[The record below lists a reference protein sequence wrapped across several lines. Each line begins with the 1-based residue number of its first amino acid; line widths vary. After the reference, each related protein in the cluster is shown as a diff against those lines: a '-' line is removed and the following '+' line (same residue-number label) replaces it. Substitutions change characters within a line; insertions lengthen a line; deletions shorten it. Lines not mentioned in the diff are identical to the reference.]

1 MLKLLALGLP
11 LAAALLLLPVRAR
24 ADGSWLDANPPAQ
37 WNQPGM
43 PLPSAPAGNNMDPRC
58 IQSTRPV
65 ETDADAAIA
74 DAGWYPIGE
83 YQGGWGVLVVLGT
96 SDFDGM
102 CRPFGYQAF
111 VFVDGSFAGTLS
123 PELMNSRFDG
133 ALNSYSLVLNGD
145 INAQFSRYTDTDP
158 LCCPSRLSSA
168 SYHIDRS
175 GSMPMVVPT
184 STSTRPSGAGG

>member
-1 MLKLLALGLP
+1 MLKLLALGLL
-11 LAAALLLLPVRAR
+11 LAAAVAVLPVRAH
-24 ADGSWLDANPPAQ
+24 ADGSWLDNSPPVQ

-43 PLPSAPAGNNMDPRC
+43 ALPAAPAGENLDPRC
-58 IQSTRPV
+58 VASTRPV
-65 ETDADAAIA
+65 ETDADVAIS
-74 DAGWYPIGE
+74 DAGWYSIGE
-83 YQGGWGVLVVLGT
+83 YKGGWGVLVVLGT

-123 PELMNSRFDG
+123 PDLMNSRFDG
-133 ALNSYSLVLNGD
+133 ALGSYDVLRDGAID
-145 INAQFSRYTDTDP
+145 AQFSRYADSDP

-168 SYHIDRS
+168 SYRIDRS
-175 GSMPMVVPT
+175 GSLPVVVLV